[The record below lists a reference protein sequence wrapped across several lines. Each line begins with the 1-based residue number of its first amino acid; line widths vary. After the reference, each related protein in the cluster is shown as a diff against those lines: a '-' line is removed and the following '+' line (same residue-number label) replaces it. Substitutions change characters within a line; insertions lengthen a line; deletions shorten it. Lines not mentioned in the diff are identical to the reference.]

1 MKNWRIFLLMI
12 TVMVACRKP
21 YSPRIINSPK
31 SYLVVE
37 GVINTNDTT
46 TIKISRT
53 VNISNA
59 HTTNPIAANVNIE
72 SDIGETYPLYQT
84 AAGVYTLAGVQLDG
98 RHKYRLN
105 LTTLD
110 NENQYRS
117 DFVAVKDAPAIDSI
131 GFNLT
136 GKGIQIYTNTHD
148 PANNTR
154 YYRYDYVETWKFHS
168 AYSSS
173 WKSNGTSIIPRAAAE
188 QVFFCF
194 KSKASNTIV
203 LGSTARLKQ
212 DLLFQLPVTEIEATS
227 EKIELKY
234 SINLRQYALTADAYK
249 FWETLKKNTE
259 QLGSIFDAE
268 PTQLGGNI
276 HNINDNSDVVIGY
289 ISAGAVSVKRVF
301 IANEQLPASFIPV
314 YPYQCALDTSFYDE
328 RGSHANTVQLNL
340 VTGLEVPVSAIFST
354 AGPSPIGFLGS
365 DALCVDCTLRG
376 TTKQP
381 DFWK

>member
-1 MKNWRIFLLMI
+1 MI

-21 YSPRIINSPK
+21 YSPRVINSPK

-37 GVINTNDTT
+37 GVINTTDTT
-46 TIKISRT
+46 TIKVSRT

-59 HTTNPIAANVNIE
+59 HTTNPIAANVSIE

-84 AAGVYTLAGVQLDG
+84 AAGVYTLAGIQLDSK
-98 RHKYRLN
+98 HKYRLN

-117 DFVAVKDAPAIDSI
+117 DFVAVKDAPAIDSV

-154 YYRYDYVETWKFHS
+154 YYRYDYVETWRFHS

-173 WKSNGTSIIPRAAAE
+173 WKSDGTGIVPRPPEE
-188 QVFFCF
+188 QIFYCF
-194 KSKASNTIV
+194 KSDASSSIV
-203 LGSTARLKQ
+203 LGSTARLSQ
-212 DLLFQLPVTEIEATS
+212 DLLFQTPITSVEATS
-227 EKIELKY
+227 EKLGIKY
-234 SINLRQYALTADAYK
+234 SILVKQYALTADAYK
-249 FWETLKKNTE
+249 FWETLRKNTE

-268 PTQLGGNI
+268 PTQLAGNI

-289 ISAGAVSVKRVF
+289 ISAGAVATKRIF
-301 IANEQLPASFIPV
+301 IANEKLPSNFYPV
-314 YPYQCALDTSFYDE
+314 YPYQCSLDSAFYDQAQ
-328 RGSHANTVQLNL
+328 SHANTVQLYMIHGSL
-340 VTGLEVPVSAIFST
+340 IPVSAFYNAS
-354 AGPSPIGFLGS
+354 GPAPIGFVGS
-365 DALCVDCTLRG
+365 SALCVDCTLRG

-381 DFWK
+381 DFWQ

>member
-1 MKNWRIFLLMI
+1 MI

-21 YSPRIINSPK
+21 YSPRVINSPK

-59 HTTNPIAANVNIE
+59 HTTNPIAANVSIE
-72 SDIGETYPLYQT
+72 SDIGESYPLYQT

-98 RHKYRLN
+98 KHKYRLN

-117 DFVAVKDAPAIDSI
+117 DFVAVKDAPAIDSV

-136 GKGIQIYTNTHD
+136 GKGIQIYTNAHD

-173 WKSNGTSIIPRAAAE
+173 WKSDGTNIVPRPPAE

-212 DLLFQLPVTEIEATS
+212 DLLFQLPVTEIESTS

-234 SINLRQYALTADAYK
+234 SILLHQYALTAEAYK

-268 PTQLGGNI
+268 PTQLAGNI

-301 IANEQLPASFIPV
+301 IANEQLPVSFIPV

-328 RGSHANTVQLNL
+328 AGSHANTVQLNL
-340 VTGLEVPVSAIFST
+340 VNGPKIPVSAIFSA
-354 AGPSPIGFLGS
+354 AGPRPIGFLGS